1 MSEPAEWYQETE
13 KTCSGR
19 AKKAFRCRECGGV
32 IPVGHR
38 YIEIVG
44 KWEGEFSTMRLHK
57 LCFSIYCAMVEWLE
71 SEAGLRD
78 YELPGF
84 GELLDATAMEKHEND
99 GVMPAWWPVGLPF
112 TKKDLREAAEA
123 GELEVAA

>member
-19 AKKAFRCRECGGV
+19 AKKPFRCNECGGT
-32 IPVGHR
+32 IPAGHR

-44 KWEGEFSTMRLHK
+44 KWEGDFATMRMHK
-57 LCFSIYCAMVEWLE
+57 LCYSIGRAMASWLE
-71 SEAGLRD
+71 KEAGLRED
-78 YELPGF
+78 ELPGI
-84 GELLDATAMEKHEND
+84 GELIDATANEKHEN
-99 GVMPAWWPVGLPF
+99 GGIMPAWWPVGLPF

-123 GELEVAA
+123 GELEVAS